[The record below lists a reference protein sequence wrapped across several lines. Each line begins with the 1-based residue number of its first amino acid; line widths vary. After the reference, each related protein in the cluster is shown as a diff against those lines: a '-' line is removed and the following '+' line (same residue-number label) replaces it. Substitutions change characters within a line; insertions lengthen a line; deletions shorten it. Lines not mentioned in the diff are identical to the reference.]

1 MALDRKTKNMVVLA
15 KVETTAGTDAIPT
28 GVANA
33 ILTAGEVTLQPVDAQ
48 AVPRTIRTGY
58 FGSSG
63 SFMGS
68 AWMRVSF
75 GVEMAGS
82 GTAGTAPAWGAL
94 LQGCAFAETVTAGQR
109 VDYTPVSTGLKTLT
123 IYAYA
128 DGLEHKLIGA
138 MGSLTG
144 SLLVNGVPTLQFEFW
159 APYLAPTA
167 VANPAL
173 TLTAWKLPELVNDT
187 NTADLVL
194 GGTYSAGALSGG
206 TSYPSGGIEFNTGN
220 QVARTEL
227 IGAKRMTITDRAVS
241 GSIRTVDLTAAQEI
255 ALQGKVVAG
264 TQESIGIVHGSAAG
278 KKVILFF
285 PQANYRSFGYADVD
299 GVLTASLDFDAPPA
313 SGNDDMR
320 IVAL

>member
-15 KVETTAGTDAIPT
+15 KIETTAGTDASPT
-28 GVANA
+28 GSANA

-68 AWMRVSF
+68 AWMRVAF
-75 GVEMAGS
+75 GVEMAPS
-82 GTAGTAPAWGAL
+82 GVAGTAPAWGTL
-94 LQGCAFAETVTAGQR
+94 LQGCAFAEAVTAASR
-109 VDYTPVSTGLKTLT
+109 VDYTPVSSGLKTLT

-128 DGLEHKLIGA
+128 DGLEHKFIGA
-138 MGSLTG
+138 MGNLVG
-144 SLLVNGVPTLQFEFW
+144 SALVNGVPTLQFEFW

-173 TLTAWKLPELVNDT
+173 TLSAWKLPELVNDT

-194 GGTYSAGALSGG
+194 GGTYSAGAISGG
-206 TSYPSGGIEFNTGN
+206 TQYPSGGIEFNTGN
-220 QVARTEL
+220 QIARIEL
-227 IGAKRMTITDRAVS
+227 IGAKAMTITDRAVS
-241 GSIRTVDLTAAQEI
+241 GSVRTLDLTTAQEI

-285 PQANYRSFGYADVD
+285 PQANYRGLSYADVD
-299 GVLTASLDFDAPPA
+299 GVLTTSVDFDAPPA

-320 IVAL
+320 IVVA

>member
-1 MALDRKTKNMVVLA
+1 MALDRKMKNMVVLA
-15 KVETTAGTDAIPT
+15 KVEATAGVDATPT
-28 GVANA
+28 GAADA
-33 ILTAGEVTLQPVDAQ
+33 ILTAGDVTLQPVDAQ

-58 FGSSG
+58 FGSPG

-68 AWMRVSF
+68 AWMRLAF

-82 GTAGTAPAWGAL
+82 GTAGTAPAWGKL

-109 VDYTPVSTGLKTLT
+109 VDYTPVSSGLKTLS

-128 DGLEHKLIGA
+128 DGLQHKLIGA
-138 MGSLTG
+138 MGNLTG
-144 SLLVNGVPTLQFEFW
+144 STIVNGVPVLQFEFW

-167 VANPAL
+167 VANPSL

-194 GGTYSAGALSGG
+194 GGTYSAGAISGG
-206 TSYPSGGIEFNTGN
+206 TAYPSGGIEFNTGN
-220 QVARTEL
+220 VLSRIEL
-227 IGAKRMTITDRAVS
+227 IGAKKNEITDRNVT
-241 GSIRTVDLTAAQEI
+241 GSIRTLDLTAAQEI
-255 ALQGKVVAG
+255 TLQGKVVAG

-285 PQANYRSFGYADVD
+285 PQANYRSFSYADVD

>member
-15 KVETTAGTDAIPT
+15 KVETTAGTDAVPT
-28 GVANA
+28 GSANA
-33 ILTAGEVTLQPVDAQ
+33 VLTAGDVTLQPVDAQ

-68 AWMRVSF
+68 AWMRVAF

-94 LQGCAFAETVTAGQR
+94 LQGCAFAEAVTAGQR

-128 DGLEHKLIGA
+128 DGLEHRFIGA

-144 SLLVNGVPTLQFEFW
+144 SALVNGVPVLQFEFW

-167 VANPAL
+167 VANPSL

-194 GGTYSAGALSGG
+194 GGAYSAGAISGG
-206 TSYPSGGIEFNTGN
+206 TAYPSGGIEFNTGN

-241 GSIRTVDLTAAQEI
+241 GSIRTVDLSAAQEI

-264 TQESIGIVHGSAAG
+264 TQESIGIVHGTGAG

-299 GVLTASLDFDAPPA
+299 GVLTASLDFDAPPL

-320 IVAL
+320 IVVL